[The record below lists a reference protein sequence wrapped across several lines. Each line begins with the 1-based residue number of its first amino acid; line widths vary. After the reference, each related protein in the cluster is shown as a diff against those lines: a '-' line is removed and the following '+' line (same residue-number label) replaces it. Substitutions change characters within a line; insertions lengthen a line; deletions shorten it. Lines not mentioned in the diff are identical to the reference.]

1 MLILLLPLLGIFG
14 HSLVAGV
21 GANLSLGFKVIKL
34 PRHANPANC
43 SVGNT
48 TFAHGVTF
56 KLDCKTQCVCEN
68 GRHACSTLCPNEQL
82 PAPEDTISCRSPRL
96 VEVPGHCCKMWLC
109 ENPTAD
115 VYATCHNS
123 SISGNWTACSQSCG
137 LGIATRQTSTHA
149 GCHQLSNLRLCEN
162 RKCAEDNK
170 QQQQQE
176 SHLRSNSRSLTQ
188 RRQHNMI
195 ENQPPAHSHLHSRTH
210 YHHHHHHSYQHHHH
224 YHHHHYHE
232 KQQQQQELQQQEQ
245 QQQQQ
250 EQHMVLPEEPAHRI
264 RKGHECRSIQ
274 RLGPARIRLG
284 ECVSRKLYR
293 PKLCGRCH
301 RGIKCCIPAAT
312 TTIQVELLCPLNAVD
327 PINYVQQRTQQQRQ
341 REHHSVEQ
349 SSSSSSSSSSSTSSV
364 ELKEQPNAQL
374 WDTVALE
381 PIDQEFLQSHQIQI
395 ENKFIAVEWI
405 LKCECNK
412 NHCNEDDND
421 NDNVGGNITNAS
433 YNYKNSNSNPNTNS
447 NNNDNNNNNNEL
459 SGQNNFAQQE
469 NQHFHENNGLVNE
482 LTNGNNV
489 VVVGA
494 SAVDDDDVADIAAAA
509 AAAAAVAPNDNYEND
524 NNDND
529 DDGDNNQHNNLDD
542 NNSSSEQQP
551 DIIPYPLSVGETSW
565 KPAKLQQQQ
574 WQQQHHHETENE
586 VDGEEEE
593 EEEHQHQQQHLE
605 DKANRKPLKQWQQ
618 LT

>member
-1 MLILLLPLLGIFG
+1 MLILLPLLGIFG
-14 HSLVAGV
+14 NGLVAEV
-21 GANLSLGFKVIKL
+21 EASLSLGFKAIKL
-34 PRHANPANC
+34 PRHPNPANC

-123 SISGNWTACSQSCG
+123 TTSGNWTACSQSCG
-137 LGIATRQTSTHA
+137 LGTATRHTTTHA

-162 RKCAEDNK
+162 RRCDKDEYEDNK
-170 QQQQQE
+170 
-176 SHLRSNSRSLTQ
+176 RSRSIPLTHK
-188 RRQHNMI
+188 RKQHH
-195 ENQPPAHSHLHSRTH
+195 AHSHSHQH
-210 YHHHHHHSYQHHHH
+210 YHHHKKGH
-224 YHHHHYHE
+224 
-232 KQQQQQELQQQEQ
+232 
-245 QQQQQ
+245 
-250 EQHMVLPEEPAHRI
+250 EEPAHRI

-301 RGIKCCIPAAT
+301 RGVKCCAPAVS

-327 PINYVQQRTQQQRQ
+327 PINYVQHQEMGRKRQ
-341 REHHSVEQ
+341 HNEVDDEEDEDVNHEAVVE
-349 SSSSSSSSSSSTSSV
+349 
-364 ELKEQPNAQL
+364 NAQL

-405 LKCECNK
+405 LKCECSTKNCNADSSSSNFTSNTNDNMSNTNKYGYYNSK
-412 NHCNEDDND
+412 NHNQGRNHEINGEPNEPTDNNIGNNKD
-421 NDNVGGNITNAS
+421 NEEDVAD
-433 YNYKNSNSNPNTNS
+433 NS
-447 NNNDNNNNNNEL
+447 NNIDHND
-459 SGQNNFAQQE
+459 
-469 NQHFHENNGLVNE
+469 
-482 LTNGNNV
+482 
-489 VVVGA
+489 
-494 SAVDDDDVADIAAAA
+494 VDTM
-509 AAAAAVAPNDNYEND
+509 
-524 NNDND
+524 
-529 DDGDNNQHNNLDD
+529 
-542 NNSSSEQQP
+542 SSEQQP
-551 DIIPYPLSVGETSW
+551 DIIPYPLSVGESSW
-565 KPAKLQQQQ
+565 KAEKLRQQQN
-574 WQQQHHHETENE
+574 QQH
-586 VDGEEEE
+586 
-593 EEEHQHQQQHLE
+593 
-605 DKANRKPLKQWQQ
+605 WQQ

>member
-1 MLILLLPLLGIFG
+1 MLILLPLLGIFG
-14 HSLVAGV
+14 NGLVAGV
-21 GANLSLGFKVIKL
+21 EASLSLGFKAIKL
-34 PRHANPANC
+34 PRHPNPANC

-123 SISGNWTACSQSCG
+123 TTSGNWTACSRGCG
-137 LGIATRQTSTHA
+137 LGTATRQTSTPHA

-162 RKCAEDNK
+162 RRCDGDHNEAATAAGSSVAAEEDNRRRSS
-170 QQQQQE
+170 
-176 SHLRSNSRSLTQ
+176 SHSLTK
-188 RRQHNMI
+188 RRKHHVEGHANS
-195 ENQPPAHSHLHSRTH
+195 HSHT
-210 YHHHHHHSYQHHHH
+210 HHHHNREHQ
-224 YHHHHYHE
+224 
-232 KQQQQQELQQQEQ
+232 
-245 QQQQQ
+245 
-250 EQHMVLPEEPAHRI
+250 EPAHRI

-301 RGIKCCIPAAT
+301 RGLKCCAPSVS

-327 PINYVQQRTQQQRQ
+327 PINYVQQRVLARQKQKKKDEDDDDDDDDVVEDEYEQEHSLEPEDGVDWTPEQQ
-341 REHHSVEQ
+341 S
-349 SSSSSSSSSSSTSSV
+349 
-364 ELKEQPNAQL
+364 AQL

-405 LKCECNK
+405 LKCECSK
-412 NHCNEDDND
+412 NHCNGDRSNISSNIPHDNMS
-421 NDNVGGNITNAS
+421 NTNK
-433 YNYKNSNSNPNTNS
+433 YGYNNYKNHI
-447 NNNDNNNNNNEL
+447 NE
-459 SGQNNFAQQE
+459 GQQKPVPRPRQMQRQRHN
-469 NQHFHENNGLVNE
+469 HENNGEPNE
-482 LTNGNNV
+482 QTNN
-489 VVVGA
+489 
-494 SAVDDDDVADIAAAA
+494 DDNDATADVANSNMDIDH
-509 AAAAAVAPNDNYEND
+509 NDID
-524 NNDND
+524 
-529 DDGDNNQHNNLDD
+529 
-542 NNSSSEQQP
+542 NSSSEQQP

-565 KPAKLQQQQ
+565 KTAKLRQKQQQQ
-574 WQQQHHHETENE
+574 NE
-586 VDGEEEE
+586 QK
-593 EEEHQHQQQHLE
+593 QHQQHWQHF
-605 DKANRKPLKQWQQ
+605 
-618 LT
+618 T